1 VLGKMS
7 EKSLKFKT
15 AFKYPFNN
23 AARML
28 YILWIIGPVMILLL
42 GILSIKLGMPE
53 ELLFILIPIG
63 IIAFIISSFLLFG
76 YGIIIIKHF
85 IKGDFS
91 ELPELEFGKH
101 LKLGFF
107 MFLKFIPFII
117 IMSIINILLVF
128 IPLIGVLASWFVSL
142 FVAPILVIN
151 FFNKETIESYFEFEI
166 IRCVFEDFEE
176 YIIALLKSLALAV
189 IFFLMMIILV
199 GIPARSFTQNIFIAD
214 FYRRFVKK

>member
-1 VLGKMS
+1 MGVRKMS
-7 EKSLKFKT
+7 EESLKFKS
-15 AFKYPFNN
+15 AFKYPFNK
-23 AARML
+23 AVRMFN
-28 YILWIIGPVMILLL
+28 ILWMFVPFIGW
-42 GILSIKLGMPE
+42 
-53 ELLFILIPIG
+53 F
-63 IIAFIISSFLLFG
+63 ALFG
-76 YGIIIIKHF
+76 YGIEIIKHF
-85 IKGDFS
+85 IKGDFK
-91 ELPELEFGKH
+91 ELPKMEFGKH

-117 IMSIINILLVF
+117 VITIVNIVLIF
-128 IPLIGVLASWFVSL
+128 IPIIGPLASWFVSL

-166 IRCVFEDFEE
+166 IRAVFDDFEE

-199 GIPARSFTQNIFIAD
+199 GIPAKSFTQNIFIAD